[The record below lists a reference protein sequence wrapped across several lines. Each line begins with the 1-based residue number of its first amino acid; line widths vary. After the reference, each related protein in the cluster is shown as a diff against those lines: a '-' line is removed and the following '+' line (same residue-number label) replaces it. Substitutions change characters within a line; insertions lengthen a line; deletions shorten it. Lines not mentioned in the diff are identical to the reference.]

1 METVMNLL
9 SSQSKRD
16 ALSFFL
22 TFLIYL
28 PFLIWWSSHAS
39 AFITTEEKTGS
50 DLSLDLNI
58 FHKEE
63 PVAPQ
68 ISDELIEEKEDEP
81 VEEINEEPAV
91 KELIPEKSIIEET
104 ISEPKAVPD
113 PEVVLSKKPKPLVMK
128 KPKVKKALSKKPR
141 KKTIIKKKKRVAKS
155 SRSRAVSRKRTRHTG
170 SGSAGRSHFVARLK
184 AKINA
189 NKSYPRIARK
199 RGMQGNVKVR
209 FRITP
214 TGKVS
219 GLTASGPRIFM
230 NSAKKAVKKAFPL
243 STRGV
248 SLPMNV
254 ALTLNYRLK
263 KIDQYAS

>member
-9 SSQSKRD
+9 SSQTKRD

-28 PFLIWWSSHAS
+28 PLLAWWSSHAS
-39 AFITTEEKTGS
+39 AFITAKDKTS
-50 DLSLDLNI
+50 SELSLDLNV

-63 PVAPQ
+63 PVVPQ
-68 ISDELIEEKEDEP
+68 TPDELIKEKEDEP
-81 VEEINEEPAV
+81 VEEIKEEPIL
-91 KELIPEKSIIEET
+91 EEPIPEEPIVEE
-104 ISEPKAVPD
+104 IVPEPEVMPE
-113 PEVVLSKKPKPLVMK
+113 PEVVLSEKPKPLIVK
-128 KPKVKKALSKKPR
+128 KPKVKKPLLKKPR
-141 KKTIIKKKKRVAKS
+141 KKSIKKKKKRVAKS
-155 SRSRAVSRKRTRHTG
+155 SRSRVASQKRAKQAR
-170 SGSAGRSHFVARLK
+170 SSSAGKSRFIARLK

-199 RGMQGNVKVR
+199 RGMQGSVKVR
-209 FRITP
+209 FRITSA
-214 TGKVS
+214 GKLS
-219 GLTASGPRIFM
+219 GLTASGARIFI

-243 STRGV
+243 SVRGV

-263 KIDQYAS
+263 K